1 MPLAME
7 RPARASMRESAIERR
22 SFTPSADRSPDRSVS
37 RTAAWT
43 RSATAP
49 RLVQPP
55 SISRVAAARL
65 PARSN
70 FRTAVRAFRLAPSSL
85 SPLASQTVQV
95 TSDAKANPI
104 ITAFTMMSTF
114 MNIDHDD
121 RSRGR
126 APGRSH
132 CSWLGCCRCGG
143 LGVDEVRGLARRC
156 PRRVLCRGGM
166 RRGNGGGRVRRGRRD
181 RWRPALGQRRG
192 LWRQYGAN
200 QTGPTSSRGSNTQRH
215 GIWPSVTHLAV
226 HLVIPTPQNACAFAP
241 MALRETIVVK
251 DGGEAIIRA
260 TPRIISARSGASRN
274 MCDFPHI
281 SARSIV
287 RSTKRP
293 WREQND
299 VRRSRQPSA

>member
-1 MPLAME
+1 
-7 RPARASMRESAIERR
+7 
-22 SFTPSADRSPDRSVS
+22 
-37 RTAAWT
+37 
-43 RSATAP
+43 
-49 RLVQPP
+49 
-55 SISRVAAARL
+55 
-65 PARSN
+65 
-70 FRTAVRAFRLAPSSL
+70 
-85 SPLASQTVQV
+85 LASQTVQV

-241 MALRETIVVK
+241 MALRGNHPGDSEDYQCK
-251 DGGEAIIRA
+251 
-260 TPRIISARSGASRN
+260 
-274 MCDFPHI
+274 
-281 SARSIV
+281 
-287 RSTKRP
+287 K
-293 WREQND
+293 WREPKY
-299 VRRSRQPSA
+299 VRLPAHIGSVNCAVDQAPMARAERCSSQSPTFCMRLRHRQAMPPSRRPYPHRARGRSANGNGSVRPGPERALTLKSSYNIMT